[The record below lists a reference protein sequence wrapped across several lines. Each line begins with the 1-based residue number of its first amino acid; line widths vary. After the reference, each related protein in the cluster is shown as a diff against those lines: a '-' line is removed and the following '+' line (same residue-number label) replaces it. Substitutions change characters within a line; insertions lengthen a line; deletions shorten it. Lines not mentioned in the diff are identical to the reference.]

1 MGANLAGASGHSGK
15 TGTWPIW
22 EPVFMDAHLEPRF
35 VGADWEPEA
44 IRAACEIGPVLGCVG
59 AWIQRNILGAT

>member
-1 MGANLAGASGHSGK
+1 MGANLAGTLGHSGK

-22 EPVFMDAHLEPRF
+22 EPVFMGAHLEPRF

-44 IRAACEIGPVLGCVG
+44 IRAACEIRPVLGCVG